1 MHLKLVYMLL
11 KAKLI
16 EFAFDSSSL
25 IIKNGNKMGI
35 KWEQNRN
42 KMETK
47 WEQNGNKIGPNR
59 NKMGTKWDLIRIFE
73 IFTIVT
79 LVSEPIFV

>member
-1 MHLKLVYMLL
+1 
-11 KAKLI
+11 
-16 EFAFDSSSL
+16 
-25 IIKNGNKMGI
+25 MGR